1 MKITVIGS
9 TGMIGSRIVAE
20 AAQRGHEV
28 TAVSRSGGM
37 TKGAS
42 RAAAMELSDTSAVSA
57 AIDASDATV
66 IAVSPDRSGG
76 SHEPTIRAHR
86 NLIAAQPSG
95 RFLVVGGAGSLEID
109 GVRLKDTAGFPSV
122 YYNEATTVSTI
133 LDLYRASRGLAWSML
148 SPPPMIA
155 PGQRTGVYRVGLDSP
170 IGDVISAE
178 DFAVAI
184 VDELEKPAHTGTRF
198 TVANQR
204 T

>member
-1 MKITVIGS
+1 MKIIIGS

-57 AIDASDATV
+57 AIDASEATV

-109 GVRLKDTAGFPSV
+109 GVRLKDTAGFPPA
-122 YYNEATTVSTI
+122 YYNEAATFSTI
-133 LDLYRASRGLAWSML
+133 LDLYCASRGLAWTML
-148 SPPPMIA
+148 SPA
-155 PGQRTGVYRVGLDSP
+155 PIHPQQ
-170 IGDVISAE
+170 GDHHHE
-178 DFAVAI
+178 
-184 VDELEKPAHTGTRF
+184 
-198 TVANQR
+198 
-204 T
+204 